1 MLFNSLAFLVF
12 APLFFA
18 VYFVLKGRARMIFV
32 LLSSYFFYGWWD
44 WRFLGLLILSTV
56 IDYYLGIGIENA
68 GADHPLRKR
77 LLILSMVSN
86 LAILCFFKYLNFF
99 IDSAYQILGAFGYTD
114 TGPILRIVLP
124 IGISFYTFQ
133 SMSYIIDL
141 YRGKLRAERDFIRYA
156 AFVALFPQ
164 LVAGPIQ
171 RASDMLPQLLHDH
184 RVDWSRIARGLE
196 LMLWGFFLKLCL
208 ADTAATVVDLR
219 FEAPDR
225 YGALAHMIGV
235 LCFALQIY
243 GDFAGYSLIAIGLGK
258 AMGFDFG
265 INFNRPYFARSFS
278 DFWVRWHIS
287 LSTWLRDY
295 LYISLGG
302 NRRGRLVTIRN
313 LVITMFLG
321 GLWHG
326 AAQKFIVWGL
336 LHGTYLVLQRLLGP
350 IWNRMTN
357 ALRVPGAAVAVIEIS
372 LVFSLTCFAWI
383 FFRAST
389 LEDAVRIIGVIAS
402 FDDMSLHMSEQ
413 LIGIAKTGMAAV
425 AVTAVDIVGQSKRVR
440 DRYWNSTVARVLGA
454 LVLIWSI
461 ILLGTFQGTSFLY
474 FQF

>member
-12 APLFFA
+12 APVFFA

-32 LLSSYFFYGWWD
+32 LLSSYLFYGWWD

-68 GADHPLRKR
+68 GANQSLRKR
-77 LLILSMVSN
+77 LLILSMISN
-86 LAILCFFKYLNFF
+86 LGILCFFKYLNFF
-99 IDSAYQILGAFGYTD
+99 IDSAYQILSTVGNTD
-114 TGPILRIVLP
+114 TKPILGIVLP

-133 SMSYIIDL
+133 SMSYCIDL
-141 YRGKLRAERDFIRYA
+141 YRGKLHAERDFIRYA
-156 AFVALFPQ
+156 AFIALFPQ
-164 LVAGPIQ
+164 LVAGPIL

-184 RVDWSRIARGLE
+184 RIDWSRIARGLE
-196 LMLWGFFLKLCL
+196 LVLWGFFLKLCL
-208 ADTAATVVDLR
+208 ADTAATVVDRR
-219 FEAPDR
+219 FEVPNL

-258 AMGFDFG
+258 MMGFDFG

-278 DFWVRWHIS
+278 DFWARWHIS

-295 LYISLGG
+295 LYVSLGG
-302 NRRGRLVTIRN
+302 NRRGRLVTLRN
-313 LVITMFLG
+313 LGLTMFLG

-326 AAQKFIVWGL
+326 AAYKFIAWGL
-336 LHGTYLVLQRLLGP
+336 LHGAYLILQRILGP
-350 IWNRMTN
+350 TWNRVTN
-357 ALRVPGAAVAVIEIS
+357 ALRVPGLAVAAVEIS
-372 LVFSLTCFAWI
+372 LVFLLTCFAWI

-389 LEDAVRIIGVIAS
+389 LEDAVNIIRIIAG
-402 FDDMSLHMSEQ
+402 FHDMSLHMSEQ
-413 LIGIAKTGMAAV
+413 LIGIAKTGMVAV
-425 AVTAVDIVGQSKRVR
+425 AAMAVDIIGQSERVR
-440 DRYWNSTVARVLGA
+440 NRYWGSTVARVTGA
-454 LVLIWSI
+454 LLLMWSI
-461 ILLGTFQGTSFLY
+461 VLLGTFEGTSFLY